1 MTLLQ
6 RDLFNSPYSGVFCA
20 TNDSLTFIPPGIPS
34 DDMEAISEALGTR
47 IEVVTIGGSSVLG
60 TLIAMNSK
68 GILVSNLITTM
79 ESDKIEAIAS
89 DIGLNFGVLSERSNA
104 IGNNFLINDRGGFC
118 NERLTPR
125 SKTSAEEILEIKIES
140 RSFNRMDT
148 LGMIGCVTNKG
159 GLCHPEISDEEKG
172 IMEKVLEVPVMEG
185 TVNFGMP
192 LVGAGVISSTN
203 GAVCGRQSTGV
214 ELGRVEEALRLF

>member
-47 IEVVTIGGSSVLG
+47 IEVITIGGSSVLG

-125 SKTSAEEILEIKIES
+125 SKTSAEEVLEIKIES

-159 GLCHPEISDEEKG
+159 GLCHPEISDEEKE

>member
-34 DDMEAISEALGTR
+34 DDMGAISEALGTR
-47 IEVVTIGGSSVLG
+47 FEVITIGGSSVLG

-89 DIGLNFGVLSERSNA
+89 DIGLNFGILSERSNA

-118 NERLTPR
+118 NERLTSR
-125 SKTSAEEILEIKIES
+125 SKTSAEEVLGIKIES
-140 RSFNRMDT
+140 RSLNRMDT

-192 LVGAGVISSTN
+192 LVGAGVIASTN

>member
-79 ESDKIEAIAS
+79 ESDKFEAIAS

-104 IGNNFLINDRGGFC
+104 IGNNFLINDSGGFC

-125 SKTSAEEILEIKIES
+125 SKTSAGEILEIKIES
-140 RSFNRMDT
+140 RSFNRRDT

-159 GLCHPEISDEEKG
+159 GLCHPEISDEEKE

-203 GAVCGRQSTGV
+203 GAVCGRQSTGI

>member
-118 NERLTPR
+118 NERLTSR
-125 SKTSAEEILEIKIES
+125 SKTSAEEVLGIKIES
-140 RSFNRMDT
+140 RSLNRMDT

>member
-47 IEVVTIGGSSVLG
+47 IEVITIGGSSVLG

-172 IMEKVLEVPVMEG
+172 IMEKVLGVPVMEG

>member
-1 MTLLQ
+1 
-6 RDLFNSPYSGVFCA
+6 
-20 TNDSLTFIPPGIPS
+20 
-34 DDMEAISEALGTR
+34 MEAISEALGTR

-118 NERLTPR
+118 NERLTSR
-125 SKTSAEEILEIKIES
+125 SKTSAEEVLGIKIES
-140 RSFNRMDT
+140 RSLNRMDT

>member
-159 GLCHPEISDEEKG
+159 GLCHPEISDEEKEV
-172 IMEKVLEVPVMEG
+172 MEKVLEIPVMEG

>member
-104 IGNNFLINDRGGFC
+104 IGNNFLINDSGGFC

-203 GAVCGRQSTGV
+203 GAVCGRQSTGI